1 MCPSEGDGYR
11 VVRTWVVPTW
21 AIAQVRL
28 SPGRLAAVAG
38 DFDRAPEAIED
49 WMIAVWL
56 SAREE
61 GFQGVCQTLS
71 GVLGSLLQLLLG
83 LVGPG
88 HGLAGHL
95 E

>member
-1 MCPSEGDGYR
+1 MRPSEGDGYR
-11 VVRTWVVPTW
+11 VVRTWVVPSQ

-38 DFDRAPEAIED
+38 DFDQAPETIED

-61 GFQGVCQTLS
+61 GFHDATVAEPFVFATT
-71 GVLGSLLQLLLG
+71 V
-83 LVGPG
+83 
-88 HGLAGHL
+88 H
-95 E
+95 

>member
-11 VVRTWVVPTW
+11 IVRTWVVPAQ
-21 AIAQVRL
+21 AITRVRL

-38 DFDRAPEAIED
+38 DFDHPPEAIED

-61 GFQGVCQTLS
+61 GFHDTTVAEPFAAATL
-71 GVLGSLLQLLLG
+71 VA
-83 LVGPG
+83 
-88 HGLAGHL
+88 H
-95 E
+95 

>member
-11 VVRTWVVPTW
+11 VVRTWVVPVW
-21 AIAQVRL
+21 AIARVRA

-61 GFQGVCQTLS
+61 DFHDTTVAEP
-71 GVLGSLLQLLLG
+71 VVA
-83 LVGPG
+83 LVSVK
-88 HGLAGHL
+88 H
-95 E
+95 

>member
-11 VVRTWVVPTW
+11 VVRTWVVPTQ

-38 DFDRAPEAIED
+38 DFDQPPAVIED

-61 GFQGVCQTLS
+61 GFHDTTVAEPLI
-71 GVLGSLLQLLLG
+71 LL
-83 LVGPG
+83 VAVA
-88 HGLAGHL
+88 H
-95 E
+95 

>member
-61 GFQGVCQTLS
+61 GFHDTTVAEP
-71 GVLGSLLQLLLG
+71 
-83 LVGPG
+83 LVG
-88 HGLAGHL
+88 LASVAH
-95 E
+95 